1 MFTEH
6 SLPVFPEPDAHKASI
21 PPGRRERRLPRVGTN
36 KKCYAQTLC
45 RESSRKFP
53 EDWAVGEGLAGEPEG
68 GRVCRAGG
76 EGRGKRPLWLEHGG
90 KWEDGGGVPRG
101 QVSRCAPGRVVW
113 ISAQAIGT
121 QRAMDTAQSETS
133 WELVAKED
141 AVGTDARALEEEPTR
156 GMRSQ
161 GSRRKWSLGEG
172 FTVRKE
178 WSCQTIWGGGE
189 TCPGLG
195 KEEVCG
201 KRRRNRR
208 SRGLGVDTRQQ
219 GHYK

>member
-1 MFTEH
+1 MHRLYVGRAAERFLKTG
-6 SLPVFPEPDAHKASI
+6 LLGKASLENQKEAGCAGQAVKEEERG
-21 PPGRRERRLPRVGTN
+21 PCGWSMVGNGRT
-36 KKCYAQTLC
+36 
-45 RESSRKFP
+45 
-53 EDWAVGEGLAGEPEG
+53 
-68 GRVCRAGG
+68 
-76 EGRGKRPLWLEHGG
+76 
-90 KWEDGGGVPRG
+90 GGVPRG

-113 ISAQAIGT
+113 ISARAIGT